1 MTTLYIILAS
11 DLFFAIAI
19 WFLIRD
25 HRKKIDA
32 IYEKWDKKH
41 ERTKNVHLKLDK

>member
-1 MTTLYIILAS
+1 MKYLYLILAT

-19 WFLIRD
+19 WLLVRD
-25 HRKKIDA
+25 HRKKMDA

-41 ERTKNVHLKLDK
+41 ERTKTVHLKLDK